1 MAAFKSGERVDSDHN
16 MDFVARQYG
25 LRRVA
30 GKLRRRMRLLAGR
43 PDNSP
48 WILDPP
54 APKRT
59 AHVDCIVALGYLSPN
74 SRLMHLFHE
83 AMGARGLS
91 VLLVNSI
98 NVGPITEQIERG
110 WLRPHVLVD
119 LCSSPGDPFFNL
131 LHTAARHGVYT
142 MSRPEDLK
150 WTLKSQGHPTLEK
163 AGLPL
168 PPTVILHANE
178 KDRELTAEERQRIG
192 HRCVIKP
199 SLSGANRGVVVDVPP
214 TAEAIAQAR
223 NFNRQTD
230 WLVQKLIRW
239 TKCGDRPGYLRAY
252 NVVGHRTLLWW
263 CRNGAIDTYHSLTWA
278 DLNRYDLM
286 PAVNLVDRVA
296 ELTGMD
302 YFSLEIAIVP
312 ESGPDRFCLIDYVND
327 QCDLD
332 PQAHRDF
339 SPPEPFTRW
348 ACERL
353 ADFVHRKKH
362 GLREET
368 HRGLFLVE

>member
-1 MAAFKSGERVDSDHN
+1 
-16 MDFVARQYG
+16 MDFVSRQYG

-30 GKLRRRMRLLAGR
+30 GKIRRRVKQLAGR

-54 APKRT
+54 PPRRT
-59 AHVDCIVALGYLSPN
+59 AHVDFVVALDYLSPN

-91 VLLVNSI
+91 VLLVNST
-98 NVGPITEQIERG
+98 NVHPIMEQIECG
-110 WLRPHVLVD
+110 WLKPHVLVD
-119 LCSSPGDPFFNL
+119 LCSSTGNPFERL
-131 LHTAARHGVYT
+131 LHAAARHGVYT

-150 WTLKSQGHPTLEK
+150 WTLKAQGHPALEQ

-168 PPTVILHANE
+168 PPTVILHAHE
-178 KDRELTAEERQRIG
+178 KDRELTSEERQRISD
-192 HRCVIKP
+192 HCVIKP

-214 TAEAIAQAR
+214 TAEAITQAR

-230 WLVQKLIRW
+230 WLIQRLIRW
-239 TKCGDRPGYLRAY
+239 TKCGSRPGYLRGY
-252 NVVGHRTLLWW
+252 NVCGHRTLLWW
-263 CRNGAIDTYHSLTWA
+263 CRNGGIDTYHALTWK
-278 DLNRYDLM
+278 DLAHYDLM
-286 PAVNLVDRVA
+286 PAVNLLDRVA
-296 ELTGMD
+296 EVTAMD
-302 YFSLEIAIVP
+302 FFSVEIAILR

-332 PQAHRDF
+332 PQAHPDF

-353 ADFVHRKKH
+353 ADFVYRKKH
-362 GLREET
+362 GLPAEE